1 MTMIKFYNSTTRN
14 KVLCSTNLKASLCF
28 LIFGFLLPTLGI
40 SQQTYTFTSAAATS
54 SVGPT
59 QAQLNTAYLAT
70 NLNGSVVSVGG
81 KQTFTVPNSGLYLID
96 ISGAAGGDCPGYTK
110 IGGYGARMQGQ
121 FNLLAG
127 NVLTI
132 LIGQR
137 GENGCGNAGGGGAT
151 YVVCNGTLLI
161 AAGGGGGCS
170 SDQNGVNGA
179 TVTSGTADN
188 PPVSLGGAAGTGGL
202 SCQTSSY
209 NGGGGGGYLFGLT
222 GNGQDGLAGG
232 YGGISF
238 LNGGTGG
245 AAYAASGCPA
255 GGFGGGGGGRTC
267 TVGGGGGGGYS
278 GGAGG
283 QHLNTCVT
291 NGSRT
296 GGGGGGSYNIGASQV
311 NTVGY
316 QTGAGRMVMTSLC
329 NVNVYSS
336 GTNSIAPSI
345 CVGQS
350 LTLTTDAVSG
360 YTWSTG
366 NTTNT
371 AIVVSPGT
379 TTTYSVIGTSSANCV
394 ASSAITIIVSAGLP
408 VLSITTSTNN
418 LCLGKSATVTA
429 SGALSYTW
437 TGGLVNAQSFT
448 PAVTSSYTVSGQNG
462 CGTSTAVT
470 TITVA
475 PLPVTAIVSPTS
487 VCAGSTATLTAA
499 SAVTGYTWSPGPLI
513 GITAVVGP
521 IANTVYTV
529 IASDGICAG
538 TATVSLSTKPV
549 PTVAV
554 VTSATVVCDGAA
566 VTLTASGAISYSW
579 TTPANT
585 TGSVVTAN
593 TNGPTLYQVIGTNA
607 VGCNSSANQVVLTN
621 PSPTVNI
628 TTNKTIAC
636 PGDAVNLMAGGTGA
650 TSYAW
655 TNGPAT
661 AANNVNPAFTTVYVV
676 TGTGL
681 GCSTTKSISIA
692 VINAS
697 VSAVT
702 SNTGICNG
710 GSATITASGA
720 NTYLWVGFVP
730 GASAIVTPTASTVYT
745 VNAVTTAS
753 SVSCPSTANINITV
767 FTNPTISIA
776 ATKTVMCKADSGPK
790 LTAGGAVTYTW
801 SNNAT
806 TSTVNVAP
814 TITANTY
821 TVNGTDA
828 NGCVNSS
835 VITIKVNTCTGI
847 NGIAVNDKALVVYP
861 NPSNGEFTITGDA
874 DITLKI
880 MNELGQ
886 EVSIIK
892 LSSQN
897 DHKVSV
903 SHLANGIYFIVGQNE
918 NGKVNQ
924 KIIVSN

>member
-1 MTMIKFYNSTTRN
+1 MNAIF
-14 KVLCSTNLKASLCF
+14 CF
-28 LIFGFLLPTLGI
+28 LIACFLLPAIGF
-40 SQQTYTFTSAAATS
+40 SQQTYTFTSAGATS

-59 QAQLNTAYLAT
+59 QGQLNTAYLAT
-70 NLNGSVVSVGG
+70 NLNGSVVSVAG

-96 ISGAAGGDCPGYTK
+96 ISGAAGGDCPGYSK

-121 FNLLAG
+121 FNLIAG

-132 LIGQR
+132 LVGQR
-137 GENGCGNAGGGGAT
+137 GENGCGNAGGGGGT

-202 SCQTSSY
+202 SCQSGSY
-209 NGGGGGGYLFGLT
+209 NGGGGGGYLFGTT

-232 YGGISF
+232 YGGLSF

-245 AAYAASGCPA
+245 AAYPASGCPA

-283 QHLNTCVT
+283 QHLNTCVS

-296 GGGGGGSYNIGASQV
+296 GGGGGGSFNGGTSQV
-311 NTVGY
+311 NTAGY
-316 QTGAGRMVMTSLC
+316 QTGAGRVVITSLC
-329 NVNVYSS
+329 NINLTSS
-336 GTNSIAPSI
+336 GSNSLAPSI
-345 CVGQS
+345 CAGTS
-350 LTLTTDAVSG
+350 LTLTTDAVSN

-371 AIVVSPGT
+371 SIVVSPGT
-379 TTTYSVIGTSSANCV
+379 TTTYSVIGTSTANCV
-394 ASSAITIIVSAGLP
+394 ASAAITVTVSAGLP

-429 SGALSYTW
+429 SGALTYTW
-437 TGGLVNAQSFT
+437 SGGLVNAQSFT
-448 PAVTSSYTVSGQNG
+448 PAVTTSYTVSGQNG

-521 IANTVYTV
+521 IANTIYTV

-538 TATVSLSTKPV
+538 TTTVSLSTKPV

-554 VTSATVVCDGAA
+554 VASASVVCDGAP

-585 TGSVVTAN
+585 TGSVITAN
-593 TNGPTLYQVIGTNA
+593 TNGPTLYNVIGTNA
-607 VGCNSSANQVVLTN
+607 VGCTSSANQVVLTN

-628 TTNKTIAC
+628 TTNKSIVCA
-636 PGDAVNLMAGGTGA
+636 GGAVNLLAGGSGA

-661 AANNVNPAFTTVYVV
+661 AGYTVNPAFTTTYVV

-681 GCSTTKSISIA
+681 GCSTSKSITIS
-692 VINAS
+692 VIIPTLN
-697 VSAVT
+697 VVT
-702 SNTGICNG
+702 SNTSICNG
-710 GSATITASGA
+710 GSATLTASGA
-720 NTYLWVGFVP
+720 NTYSWVGFST
-730 GASAIVTPTASTVYT
+730 GANLVVTPAVSTVYT
-745 VNAVTTAS
+745 VNAVTT
-753 SVSCPSTANINITV
+753 VSANNCPSTANINLTV
-767 FTNPTISIA
+767 FSNPTISIA
-776 ATKTVMCKADSGPK
+776 ATKTVMCKPDAGPK
-790 LTAGGAVTYTW
+790 LTASGAVTYTW
-801 SNNAT
+801 NTTAT
-806 TSTVNVAP
+806 TSTVNVSP
-814 TITANTY
+814 TTTNNTY
-821 TVNGTDA
+821 TVTGTDA
-828 NGCVNSS
+828 NGCVNTS
-835 VITIKVNTCTGI
+835 VITIKVNTCTGL
-847 NGIAVNDKALVVYP
+847 NGVIANENTLVVYP
-861 NPSNGEFTITGDA
+861 NPSNGEFTITGDS
-874 DITLKI
+874 DISLKI
-880 MNELGQ
+880 VNELGQ
-886 EVSIIK
+886 EVSSIK
-892 LSSQN
+892 LSAQN

-903 SHLANGIYFIVGQNE
+903 SNLANGIYFIVGQNE
-918 NGKVNQ
+918 NGAVNQ
-924 KIIVSN
+924 KIIVSK